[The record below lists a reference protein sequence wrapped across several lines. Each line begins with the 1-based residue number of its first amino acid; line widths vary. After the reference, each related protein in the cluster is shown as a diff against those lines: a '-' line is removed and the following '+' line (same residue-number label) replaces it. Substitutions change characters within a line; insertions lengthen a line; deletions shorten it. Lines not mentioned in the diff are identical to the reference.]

1 MRVKNGIYKV
11 LIKDGESYGA
21 MVMTEYFYVGKVC
34 TVKVENNSCGAMFI
48 LDNPL
53 YSGFVFSTDCIDK
66 IFYKID

>member
-21 MVMTEYFYVGKVC
+21 MGMTEYFYVGKVC
-34 TVKVENNSCGAMFI
+34 TVKVKDFDKMFI
-48 LDNPL
+48 LDVPFD
-53 YSGFVFSTDCIDK
+53 SGFIFNTDYIDK